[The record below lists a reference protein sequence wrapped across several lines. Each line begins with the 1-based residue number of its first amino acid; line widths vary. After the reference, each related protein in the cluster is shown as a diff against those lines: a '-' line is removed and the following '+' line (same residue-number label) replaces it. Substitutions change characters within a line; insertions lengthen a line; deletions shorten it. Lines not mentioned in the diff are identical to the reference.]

1 MLAAPPPNSRGPPGL
16 KKQESSALADSLKS
30 KTKAMSK
37 RFLVAA
43 LKPLSRAAAKG
54 KQAKAASQSQ
64 SQAFKQARTTH
75 ALPSLPFPYYTQPRP
90 SRGTNR

>member
-1 MLAAPPPNSRGPPGL
+1 MLAAPPPNARGPPGL

-54 KQAKAASQSQ
+54 TQASSQAKAKQPS
-64 SQAFKQARTTH
+64 QARTTH